1 MRPVEAL
8 QLEAAA
14 FAGES
19 YWAMGDEEEG
29 EMMMRLIGEDKKL
42 SDLILKKLVDERRR
56 KQQLQDEL
64 AEFGKEF
71 RLLLQAAE
79 SHAPTL
85 GIARINQYLERYR
98 EYLHLKLIG
107 GLFNTIES
115 FFAKKRSV

>member
-1 MRPVEAL
+1 M
-8 QLEAAA
+8 
-14 FAGES
+14 GE
-19 YWAMGDEEEG
+19 EEEG
-29 EMMMRLIGEDKKL
+29 EMMMRMIGEDKKL
-42 SDLILKKLVDERRR
+42 SDVILKKLVDERRR

-64 AEFGKEF
+64 ADFGKEV
-71 RLLLQAAE
+71 RMLIQAAE

-85 GIARINQYLERYR
+85 GIVRVNQYLERHR